1 MGRINAASFTLR
13 YMHYSD
19 IIMSTMAS
27 QITGLTIVYS
37 TVYSGVTALCE
48 GNSPVPTQR
57 ASNAGNVSIRWRNH
71 VAFPYTVISTGLVL
85 IISTINKVKCVLK
98 PRCQHTKY
106 INYPIVIVIPYLTYW
121 CDIYS
126 ITITLTRWSFLKK
139 KQGYMTQVS
148 IVKTVPRLYGLTG
161 LCSMGEI

>member
-1 MGRINAASFTLR
+1 MGHINAAPFTLR
-13 YMHYSD
+13 YTHHSD

-27 QITGLTIVYS
+27 QITGLTIIYS

-57 ASNAGNVSIRWRNH
+57 ASNAENISFRWRNH
-71 VAFPYTVISTGLVL
+71 VVFPYTVISTRLVL

-98 PRCQHTKY
+98 PRCQHTRY
-106 INYPIVIVIPYLTYW
+106 INYQIVIVIPYLTYW

-126 ITITLTRWSFLKK
+126 ITITLTRWFFLKK
-139 KQGYMTQVS
+139 KNKDTWL
-148 IVKTVPRLYGLTG
+148 R
-161 LCSMGEI
+161 